1 MQNKLLIALT
11 LVCFSATAASAQ
23 TYSTLWGEQGE
34 NWSIESRLPDFS
46 FAGYHRGESP
56 LPVLA
61 VTHNVRDYGAVGD
74 GEHDDTAAFLRA
86 IAEVPEGVILIP
98 EGRYVITNMLRI
110 EKPNL
115 VLRGEGPNKTVLYF
129 PTPLNEIEPNWGATT
144 GGQRTSNYSWSG
156 GFIAIRGSF
165 QSDPLAAITAPATRG
180 ARTVTVD
187 DAAPLTV
194 GQEIE
199 VRLVDDEENSLANHL
214 YSGDPRISMEQL
226 KGRTRTSLVARIT
239 SIDGNDITL
248 DRPLRFDIE
257 ARWKPAI
264 LRFDPTVTE
273 CGIEDLRFEFPNTP
287 YAGHFTELGYNAY
300 AISQAAHCWVR
311 NIHIHNADSGG
322 FVSGVFNTADGVVY
336 TSERERDANRQSTGH
351 HGITQGG
358 ADNLFTNFDFRTKF
372 IHDLTVSGSM
382 GNVHSNGRG
391 EDLALDHHC
400 HAPYDNLFTNID
412 AGLGARVWQ
421 CGGGADLGAHCGARG
436 TFWNIRAAKVFS
448 PPNANFGPWSMNF
461 VGVMMDA
468 PAQTEP
474 NARWYEHSGAAS
486 AVTPENIHQAQLER
500 RLADQGK

>member
-1 MQNKLLIALT
+1 
-11 LVCFSATAASAQ
+11 
-23 TYSTLWGEQGE
+23 
-34 NWSIESRLPDFS
+34 
-46 FAGYHRGESP
+46 
-56 LPVLA
+56 
-61 VTHNVRDYGAVGD
+61 
-74 GEHDDTAAFLRA
+74 
-86 IAEVPEGVILIP
+86 
-98 EGRYVITNMLRI
+98 
-110 EKPNL
+110 
-115 VLRGEGPNKTVLYF
+115 
-129 PTPLNEIEPNWGATT
+129 
-144 GGQRTSNYSWSG
+144 
-156 GFIAIRGSF
+156 
-165 QSDPLAAITAPATRG
+165 
-180 ARTVTVD
+180 
-187 DAAPLTV
+187 
-194 GQEIE
+194 
-199 VRLVDDEENSLANHL
+199 
-214 YSGDPRISMEQL
+214 
-226 KGRTRTSLVARIT
+226 
-239 SIDGNDITL
+239 
-248 DRPLRFDIE
+248 RFDIE

-436 TFWNIRAAKVFS
+436 TFWNIRAAMVFS